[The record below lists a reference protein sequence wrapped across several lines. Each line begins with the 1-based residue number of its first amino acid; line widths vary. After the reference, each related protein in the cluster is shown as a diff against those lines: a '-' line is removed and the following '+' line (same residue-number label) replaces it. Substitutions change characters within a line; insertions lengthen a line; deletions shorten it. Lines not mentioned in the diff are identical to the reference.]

1 MPRLTRSLAIPLFVL
16 LFAACQGNP
25 LGPVSTPEVSQKRQ
39 PPPPPPPPPPPAAP
53 AIAFSNDS
61 GLSVMNADGTNQGVV
76 VPWTRTF
83 APLALPRWSP
93 DGTRLLFASN
103 WIVTVSVVNG
113 KPAGSN
119 LHQIP
124 ITLPAGWTLDDAYN
138 AWTPAGDSIAVSAYD
153 AQSNGRLYTVA
164 ADGGPATLAYA
175 SPVGSHPIWPDFSP
189 DGSKLVFVDAYNN
202 SGFNKVL
209 VVLDRTSSTRSVM
222 DSSSGLFVRSPR
234 WSHGGDRIAYSRFTR
249 GNPQYI
255 YTIPAAGGPLVQVVA
270 GEFPAWSP
278 DDLTIAYMPGAS
290 GNGVSAVTVG
300 TGVIQILAKSSSGYP
315 GWPDWR
321 R

>member
-1 MPRLTRSLAIPLFVL
+1 MRQVTRNFTIPLLF
-16 LFAACQGNP
+16 LFAACQENAAGP
-25 LGPVSTPEVSQKRQ
+25 ELGPVFGKSPPTPLS
-39 PPPPPPPPPPPAAP
+39 PAVP
-53 AIAFSNDS
+53 AITFVTTN
-61 GLSVMNADGTNQGVV
+61 GLVVMNADGTNQGVV

-113 KPAGSN
+113 KPVGSN

-124 ITLPAGWTLDDAYN
+124 ITLPAGWTLDGAYN
-138 AWTPAGDSIAVSAYD
+138 AWTPAGDTIAVSAYD

-175 SPVGSHPIWPDFSP
+175 SPVGSRPIWPDFSP

-209 VVLDRTSSTRSVM
+209 VLLDRSRSTRSVM
-222 DSSSGLFVRSPR
+222 DSSSGLYVRSPR
-234 WSHGGDRIAYSRFTR
+234 WSHGGDRIAYSRFTA

-255 YTIPAAGGPLVQVVA
+255 STIPATGGPLVQVVA

-278 DDLTIAYMPGAS
+278 DDLTIAYMPS
-290 GNGVSAVTVG
+290 PSFDGVGAVTLG
-300 TGVIQILAKSSSGYP
+300 TGVVQILAKSG